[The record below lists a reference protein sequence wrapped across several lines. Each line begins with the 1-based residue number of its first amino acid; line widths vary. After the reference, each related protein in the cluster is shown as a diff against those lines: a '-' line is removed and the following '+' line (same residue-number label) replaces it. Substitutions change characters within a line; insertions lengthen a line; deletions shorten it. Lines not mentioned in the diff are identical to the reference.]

1 MAALLRIA
9 GLVKRFEAAAPALG
23 PVDLVL
29 ETGRIAAVIGRSG
42 TGTSTLLRLLAG
54 LERPDS
60 GRILLDG
67 EPIRP
72 DDVGVVFQEPR
83 LMPWLDVAGNIGF
96 GLHHLPRHER
106 EDAVAE
112 VLDVVGL
119 TEHAGKL
126 PKQLSGGMAQRVA
139 LARAL
144 AVRPRLLL
152 LDEPF
157 SALDPLTRASMQEH
171 LLGLWQHYGPTI
183 VLISHDMDE
192 ALALADHIIV
202 LDGPPGR
209 VVAEFGPDLPHPR
222 RRTSPSFQRWRHRLV
237 DILGSSNG
245 NEGRSRA
252 VTETRYAV

>member
-1 MAALLRIA
+1 MAALLQIS
-9 GLVKRFEAAAPALG
+9 GVVKRFEATTALG

-29 ETGRIAAVIGRSG
+29 DTGRIAAIIGRSG
-42 TGTSTLLRLLAG
+42 TGKSTLLRLLAG
-54 LERPDS
+54 LEQPDS

-72 DDVGVVFQEPR
+72 DDVCVVFQEPR
-83 LMPWLDVAGNIGF
+83 LMPWLDVTANVGF

-112 VLDVVGL
+112 ALEVVGL
-119 TEHAGKL
+119 VEHAGKL

-192 ALALADHIIV
+192 ALALADHIVV

-222 RRTSPSFQRWRHRLV
+222 RRTSPGFQRWRHRLIE
-237 DILGSSNG
+237 ILESSNG
-245 NEGRSRA
+245 NEGRRRA